1 MNENVAVKPTGQLAL
16 DLPHRVATGRDDF
29 LVSGAN
35 QAAVAAVDAWPGWP
49 SPVLVLVGEA
59 GSGKS
64 HLCDVWRTNAG
75 ANIISAHDLDTTNV
89 AQLMQAG
96 AVAVEDAPGEL
107 LDETALFHL
116 INLARESSGSVLIT
130 SGEFPS
136 RWNIDLPD
144 LVSRLKAAQV
154 ASLGDP
160 DDDLLRGLLVKQF
173 TDRQLHVEEAAIGY
187 MLLRMERSFEAARS
201 LVAKID
207 ARALTDR
214 AKITRNLVARV
225 MREDAQPDVL
235 ENE

>member
-1 MNENVAVKPTGQLAL
+1 MAVKPTGQLAL

-35 QAAVAAVDAWPGWP
+35 NAAVAAVDAWPRWP
-49 SPVLVLVGEA
+49 SPVLVLVGDA

-75 ANIISAHDLDTTNV
+75 ASIVSAGDLDTNNV
-89 AQLMQAG
+89 ARLMQPG
-96 AVAVEDAPGEL
+96 AVAVEDAPGDI
-107 LDETALFHL
+107 LDEAALFHL

-130 SGEFPS
+130 SSEFPS
-136 RWNIDLPD
+136 RWSITLPD

-160 DDDLLRGLLVKQF
+160 DDDLLRGVLVKQF
-173 TDRQLHVEEAAIGY
+173 TDRQLHVEESAISY
-187 MLLRMERSFEAARS
+187 MLLRMERSFEAARA
-201 LVAKID
+201 LVARID

-214 AKITRNLVARV
+214 AEITRNLVARV
-225 MREDAQPDVL
+225 MREDDQSNVSEDR
-235 ENE
+235 

>member
-1 MNENVAVKPTGQLAL
+1 MNENVAARPTEQLAL

-35 QAAVAAVDAWPGWP
+35 QAAVAAVDAWPSWP
-49 SPVLVLVGEA
+49 SPVLVLVGA
-59 GSGKS
+59 TGSGKS

-75 ANIISAHDLDTTNV
+75 ASIVSARDLDTTNV
-89 AQLMQAG
+89 ARLMLAG
-96 AVAVEDAPGEL
+96 AVAIEDAPGEF

-130 SGEFPS
+130 SGEYPS
-136 RWNIDLPD
+136 RWSIVLPD
-144 LVSRLKAAQV
+144 LISRLTAAQV
-154 ASLGDP
+154 AILGDP

-173 TDRQLHVEEAAIGY
+173 TDRQLNVEEAAISY

-214 AKITRNLVARV
+214 AEITRNLVARV
-225 MREDAQPDVL
+225 MREDARPDEV
-235 ENE
+235 EDE

>member
-1 MNENVAVKPTGQLAL
+1 MKVRPKGQLAL

-49 SPVLVLVGEA
+49 SPVLVLVGDA

-64 HLCDVWRTNAG
+64 HLCDVWRTNA
-75 ANIISAHDLDTTNV
+75 SASVVSARDLDKTNV
-89 AQLMQAG
+89 AHLFQTG
-96 AVAVEDAPGEL
+96 AVAIEDAPGVA

-130 SGEFPS
+130 SSEYPS
-136 RWNIDLPD
+136 RWTISLPD

-160 DDDLLRGLLVKQF
+160 DDDLLRGVLVKQF
-173 TDRQLHVEEAAIGY
+173 TDRQLRIEESAISY

-214 AKITRNLVARV
+214 ADISRKLVARV
-225 MREDAQPDVL
+225 MREDAQTHAS
-235 ENE
+235 EGQ

>member
-1 MNENVAVKPTGQLAL
+1 MAVRPTGQLAL

-64 HLCDVWRTNAG
+64 HLCDVWRTNTGATIVSAG
-75 ANIISAHDLDTTNV
+75 DLDTTNV
-89 AQLMQAG
+89 AHLMQAG

-116 INLARESSGSVLIT
+116 INLARENSGSVLIT
-130 SGEFPS
+130 SAEFPS
-136 RWNIDLPD
+136 RWNIALPD

-173 TDRQLHVEEAAIGY
+173 TDRQLHVEEAAISY

-201 LVAKID
+201 LVAKVD

-214 AKITRNLVARV
+214 AEITRNLVARV
-225 MREDAQPDVL
+225 MREDAQPNLFED
-235 ENE
+235 

>member
-1 MNENVAVKPTGQLAL
+1 VAATPTGQLAL

-29 LVSGAN
+29 LVSAAN
-35 QAAVAAVDAWPGWP
+35 QAAVAAVDAWPRWP
-49 SPVLVLVGEA
+49 SPVLVLVGDA

-75 ANIISAHDLDTTNV
+75 ANVIPARDLDTVNV

-96 AVAVEDAPGEL
+96 AVAGEDAPGKF

-116 INLARESSGSVLIT
+116 INLARENSGSVLIT
-130 SGEFPS
+130 SGEFPA
-136 RWNIDLPD
+136 RWNIALPD

-154 ASLGDP
+154 ATLGDP

-173 TDRQLHVEEAAIGY
+173 TDRQLHVEEAAVSY

-201 LVAKID
+201 LVARID
-207 ARALTDR
+207 ARALKDR
-214 AKITRNLVARV
+214 AEITRNFVARV
-225 MREDAQPDVL
+225 MRENAQPNLFEDG
-235 ENE
+235 

>member
-1 MNENVAVKPTGQLAL
+1 MNESVPGRSTEQLAL

-35 QAAVAAVDAWPGWP
+35 QAAVAAVDAWPRWP
-49 SPVLVLVGEA
+49 SPVLVLVGAA

-75 ANIISAHDLDTTNV
+75 ASIVSASELNTTNV
-89 AQLMQAG
+89 ARLMLAG
-96 AVAVEDAPGEL
+96 AVAVEDAPGGF

-130 SGEFPS
+130 SEEFPA
-136 RWNIDLPD
+136 RWNIALPD

-160 DDDLLRGLLVKQF
+160 DDELLRGLLVKQF
-173 TDRQLHVEEAAIGY
+173 TDRQLRVEEAAISY

-207 ARALTDR
+207 ARALTER
-214 AKITRNLVARV
+214 AEITRKLVARV
-225 MREDAQPDVL
+225 MREDTQPDEV
-235 ENE
+235 EDK